1 MSLWG
6 GVQWTGRMVGV
17 MAAFLNLGTTKFIC
31 RSAWAYVWGGFS
43 IRTVG
48 PSSPGILQYTAKN
61 TGCCLLIASSFHNDL
76 ITNQ

>member
-17 MAAFLNLGTTKFIC
+17 MAAFLNLGTTRFIC

-48 PSSPGILQYTAKN
+48 PSSPGILQYTAKKYRM
-61 TGCCLLIASSFHNDL
+61 LSAASSFHIDR